1 MATDFQQRAKVL
13 KAMAHP
19 SRLQLLDELSR
30 GERCVCELQRLVG
43 TDLSTVSK
51 HLAVLRAAGLV
62 QDERHGMEVHYR
74 LRVPCVLGFLECVDA
89 VLARPAL
96 PASRRAAPARSAR
109 SARARA

>member
-19 SRLQLLDELSR
+19 TRLRLLDELNR

-43 TDLSTVSK
+43 ADLSTVSK

-62 QDERHGMEVHYR
+62 QDERRGMEVHYR
-74 LRVPCVLGFLECVDA
+74 LRVPCVLRFFECVDA

-96 PASRRAAPARSAR
+96 PASRRSTPTPARS
-109 SARARA
+109 SRARA